1 MWLARRIQRQ
11 ILSLFDAS
19 RYKDGAAIAKPAP
32 AATLTA
38 TSNPASTKRQVHV
51 KRDDPH
57 PLEAAQEK
65 PDAALPPATPAA
77 MPLWLPASRM
87 ARHAALASHLLMIAV
102 LLLVMWQGLLAGLL
116 CLCLGFVAA
125 RGLGRQLTR
134 LFGGHGSTA
143 QSWAAA
149 IIALLPIV
157 LLAIAVPRIRSLVL
171 DAPAQYRELLG
182 FLSLTVFELRDK
194 LPPDIAAQ
202 LPEGAAEIQRE
213 VASYLASKAGALA
226 NTGRIWIT
234 GLLLA
239 FVGLLIGVLAAVR
252 PSSVPQGP
260 LTQALRLRT
269 HRFGATFAQI
279 VTAQFWIAVFN
290 TCLTA
295 AFLLIVLP
303 LFGTKLPY
311 TNALLVLTFVAGLIP
326 IVGNLICNTVLT
338 LVGLSVSWAV
348 AIACLVFLI
357 AIHKM
362 EYFINAKII
371 GDRTH
376 MSAWELLAAM
386 FVMEAIFGAAGLVA
400 APLFYAYAK
409 SELAASGWI

>member
-1 MWLARRIQRQ
+1 MNHGDRRPARK
-11 ILSLFDAS
+11 AS
-19 RYKDGAAIAKPAP
+19 SHAGEPPRHAPQEAPPVPAP
-32 AATLTA
+32 LPRRLWNPHMDKQATA
-38 TSNPASTKRQVHV
+38 
-51 KRDDPH
+51 
-57 PLEAAQEK
+57 
-65 PDAALPPATPAA
+65 
-77 MPLWLPASRM
+77 
-87 ARHAALASHLLMIAV
+87 ASHLLMIAM

-116 CLCLGFVAA
+116 CLCLGFVTT
-125 RGLGRQLTR
+125 RWLGRQLAR
-134 LFGGHGSTA
+134 PFGNRGSTTKG
-143 QSWAAA
+143 WAA
-149 IIALLPIV
+149 IIVGLLPIV

-202 LPEGAAEIQRE
+202 LPEGAADIQRE

-239 FVGLLIGVLAAVR
+239 FIGLLIGVLAAVR
-252 PSSVPQGP
+252 PASIRERP
-260 LTQALRLRT
+260 LTRALGQRT
-269 HRFGATFAQI
+269 TRFGATFAQI
-279 VTAQFWIAVFN
+279 VAAQFWIAVFN

-295 AFLLIVLP
+295 IFLLVILP
-303 LFGTKLPY
+303 VFATRLPY
-311 TNALLVLTFVAGLIP
+311 TNALLLLTFVAGLIP

-338 LVGLSVSWAV
+338 LVGLSVSWGV
-348 AIACLVFLI
+348 ALACLVFLI
-357 AIHKM
+357 VIHKM

-386 FVMEAIFGAAGLVA
+386 FVMEAIFGPAGLVA

-409 SELAASGWI
+409 NELEASGWV